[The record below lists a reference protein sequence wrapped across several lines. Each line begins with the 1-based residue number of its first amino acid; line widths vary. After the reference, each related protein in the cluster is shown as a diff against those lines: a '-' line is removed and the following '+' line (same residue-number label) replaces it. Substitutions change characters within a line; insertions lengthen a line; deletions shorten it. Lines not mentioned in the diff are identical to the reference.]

1 MMLGGETKRF
11 SWLRFESN
19 RDKLDRLSRENSDL
33 RDGFSRVLKELSATE
48 ALLAEAQRKLSA
60 GGRAQAD
67 RHKQKIWA
75 KAAELRG

>member
-1 MMLGGETKRF
+1 MIWPWSTIRR
-11 SWLRFESN
+11 LRS
-19 RDKLDRLSRENSDL
+19 
-33 RDGFSRVLKELSATE
+33 ELHHTE
-48 ALLAEAQRKLSA
+48 ALLTEAQRKLSA